1 MGTYLNH
8 QLTFIFSEDESHW
21 ADQLPEKSSGW
32 YSDDDRADS
41 HDDGEGSTTNIKHGR
56 AHEDYQRQY
65 GPKISKCGRVFQIN
79 TGCYGSYN
87 LSTWTIP
94 DTLIAIVSQWDNT
107 QSSDCFLLKTIPA
120 AQVADFDWFPG
131 TYRDEYLGSGIEK
144 LKPKGEFEMDGGQ
157 WFIEDWKIWSTM
169 NEAAVMEQ
177 LPLDMELPL
186 ELVPLEEATIGPAK
200 KVSPLFEPRST
211 DTTYI

>member
-8 QLTFIFSEDESHW
+8 QLTFIFSEDESFW
-21 ADQLPEKSSGW
+21 ADQLDPDSDGW
-32 YSDDDRADS
+32 YSDDDELDTHGPETATIKWDKS
-41 HDDGEGSTTNIKHGR
+41 HPDFQK
-56 AHEDYQRQY
+56 QY
-65 GPKISKCGRVFQIN
+65 GARISKCGRVFQVN
-79 TGCYGSYN
+79 TGCYGSCN
-87 LSTWTIP
+87 LKSWTIP
-94 DTLIAIVSQWDNT
+94 NTLIAIVSQWDNT
-107 QSSDCFLLKTIPA
+107 QRSDCFLLKTIPA

-157 WFIEDWKIWSTM
+157 WFMEDWKIWSTM

-186 ELVPLEEATIGPAK
+186 ELVPLQEATIGPAK
-200 KVSPLFEPRST
+200 EVSPLFKPRAT
-211 DTTYI
+211 DTNYI